1 MEIKT
6 KLLDYFG
13 DTGKAIKVAQAPG
26 RVNLIGE
33 HTDYNDGFV
42 LPIAID
48 REIKMAAQAR
58 NDQKVK
64 VYSLDFKTE
73 ESFKVNQISYNQESN
88 WINYIQG
95 VAKMILDEGYNL
107 TGMNL
112 ILTGNIPRGAGLS
125 SSAALEVATAVI
137 LELVNGFKL
146 DRVKLAKL
154 CQKAENDFVG
164 VSCGIMDQFISALGK
179 KDNAL
184 FIDCRSND
192 YQLVPMDIAE
202 AKIVISNT
210 NVEHSL
216 VDSAYNQRLNECQTA
231 VEKFQ
236 QFLEKDLTALR
247 DVTIS
252 EFKEHKSKLSDLIRK
267 RARHVIYENKRVKKT
282 VAALKAGRLKEV
294 GELMQQSHQS
304 LSNLY
309 DVSCKELD
317 IMVELALE
325 IDGVLGSRM
334 TGAGFG
340 GCTVSLVK
348 SNAVE
353 EFKRKVSQRYFK
365 QTGIETDIY
374 VCNIEA
380 GAHQLI

>member
-1 MEIKT
+1 MEIKR

-13 DTGKAIKVAQAPG
+13 DTGKEIKAAQAPG

-73 ESFKVNQISYNQESN
+73 ESFKVNQISYKQESN

-95 VAKMILDEGYNL
+95 VVKMILDEGYDL

-154 CQKAENDFVG
+154 CQQAENDFVG
-164 VSCGIMDQFISALGK
+164 VNCGIMDQFISALGK

-202 AKIVISNT
+202 TKIVISNT

-231 VEKFQ
+231 IEKFQ

-282 VAALKAGRLKEV
+282 VSALKAGRLKEV
-294 GELMQQSHQS
+294 GELMKQSHQS

-317 IMVELALE
+317 IMVDLALG

-353 EFKRKVSQRYFK
+353 EFKRKVSQGYFK

-380 GAHQLI
+380 GAQQLI